1 MRSARLIAG
10 TVALAAA
17 GVLAVSVAVMAR
29 RVTAYHGRAG
39 VTLPVFSR
47 INQREFD
54 FRGIPVSIA
63 DERDARGEMVVVR
76 FGERELRL
84 QPGAPV
90 LDPQVPG
97 LARHASWLAVLRMVE
112 QGRVGPLE
120 LGENL
125 ARDEADDR
133 LVIVARDARRS
144 LDGTAHGLGRPA
156 DWTFDL
162 HELLRDGSIRTE
174 RYGFPLSRREVAA
187 GARPV
192 GGVPPL
198 EEGTWQYF
206 AALMT
211 IPLGARP
218 TPAFTRDAVSAM
230 GWTLPSGALAGL
242 ALTWAIAALAAPRRR
257 EPAP

>member
-10 TVALAAA
+10 TVALVSAA
-17 GVLAVSVAVMAR
+17 VLAVSVTVMAR
-29 RVTAYHGRAG
+29 RVSAFHGQAG
-39 VTLPVFSR
+39 VALPVFSR
-47 INQREFD
+47 IDQREFS
-54 FRGIPVSIA
+54 FRGIPVSLS
-63 DERDARGEMVVVR
+63 DERDAEGEAVVVR

-84 QPGAPV
+84 RPGAPV

-97 LARHASWLAVLRMVE
+97 LARHASWLAVLRVVE
-112 QGRVGPLE
+112 RGGVGPVE
-120 LGENL
+120 LGEML
-125 ARDEADDR
+125 ARDEAGDR

-162 HELLRDGSIRTE
+162 HELRPDGTIRTE
-174 RYGFPLSRREVAA
+174 RFGFPRTRREVAA
-187 GARPV
+187 GEGSAA
-192 GGVPPL
+192 GVPPL

-218 TPAFTRDAVSAM
+218 TPAFTRDAVSEM
-230 GWTLPSGALAGL
+230 GWTLPAAALAGL
-242 ALTWAIAALAAPRRR
+242 ALTWAIPSLAAPRRR
-257 EPAP
+257 HRAP